1 MKQSQEGL
9 TTKKDEDF
17 SKWFTEL
24 MIKSKLA
31 DYTEVSG
38 CIAFRPTSWRIWEI
52 LRDEVDKRLRKLGI
66 KNVYFPLFI
75 PEKLLTKEAEH
86 VEGFA
91 PEVAWVTHAGETKL
105 NERLA
110 IRPTSEAIMY
120 ANFSKWVRSYRDL
133 PQRYNQ
139 WSNVVRWEFN
149 NPIPFFRTREFI
161 FNEGHTMFATEKEAL
176 KERDQIK
183 KLYEEVCEDFLALPG
198 IYGRKT
204 EKMMNFFHYSDSKRW
219 DSGL

>member
-66 KNVYFPLFI
+66 KNVY
-75 PEKLLTKEAEH
+75 
-86 VEGFA
+86 
-91 PEVAWVTHAGETKL
+91 
-105 NERLA
+105 
-110 IRPTSEAIMY
+110 S
-120 ANFSKWVRSYRDL
+120 
-133 PQRYNQ
+133 
-139 WSNVVRWEFN
+139 
-149 NPIPFFRTREFI
+149 
-161 FNEGHTMFATEKEAL
+161 
-176 KERDQIK
+176 
-183 KLYEEVCEDFLALPG
+183 
-198 IYGRKT
+198 RKT
-204 EKMMNFFHYSDSKRW
+204 FNKR
-219 DSGL
+219 SRTC